1 VAVLAVNKISL
12 NVRDQDA
19 AKTFWVD
26 RMGFEVVTDEPMGD
40 SGAARWIEVR
50 SPRDGVE
57 LVLFSHRFDESKIG
71 TLCGVLFTCDD
82 IERTHRELTAR
93 GVEFP
98 DAPSRQSWGW
108 WATFADNEGNLYGL
122 GQR

>member
-1 VAVLAVNKISL
+1 MLAVNKISL